1 MSKQAN
7 PVLIGAFV
15 LGALVLGVITVLLL
29 AGGQWFQKPRQH
41 VMYFDGAAQGLQEG
55 APVMLLG
62 VKVGTVKRIHLG
74 LDQGSGAFL
83 VAVTI
88 EVEPARVETGDRA
101 PVDLGDQRT
110 IDDLVARGLRA
121 RLRMQSL
128 LTGQLYVDLD
138 FYPVKPARLV
148 GLHAGESEI
157 PTIPTTV
164 EELTSKLEGFPM
176 DKFFA
181 DVATISGSVKKI
193 IATPEAQGLPA
204 RLDATLRQL
213 EALAKT
219 IDRLLPPFM
228 DEARA
233 DLESM
238 EQALAAAQAAMA
250 KVGRAA
256 ERVGVAADT
265 VGGTATELGAL
276 TTPTSPLV
284 SNMTA
289 ASQEL
294 AATAA
299 TMRELTD
306 ADSPA
311 IHDLRAAL
319 HELTRAARALRGL
332 AETLDL
338 QPEALL
344 RGKRGGNEYPEK

>member
-55 APVMLLG
+55 APVVLLG

-74 LDQGSGAFL
+74 LTQGSGAFL

-88 EVEPARVETGDRA
+88 EVEPARVETGDGK
-101 PVDLGDQRT
+101 PVDLGDQET
-110 IDDLVARGLRA
+110 IDKLVTRGLRA

-138 FYPVKPARLV
+138 FYPGKPARLI
-148 GLHAGESEI
+148 GLQPGQSEI

-176 DKFFA
+176 DRFFA
-181 DVATISGSVKKI
+181 DVATISASVKKI

-204 RLDATLRQL
+204 RLDATLGQL
-213 EALAKT
+213 ESLTKSLGH
-219 IDRLLPPFM
+219 IVPPFM

-233 DLESM
+233 DLAAM
-238 EQALAAAQAAMA
+238 EKALAATEAALT

-256 ERVGVAADT
+256 DRVGKAADT
-265 VGGTATELGAL
+265 VGATATDLGTIAN
-276 TTPTSPLV
+276 PASPLV
-284 SNMTA
+284 TTLTE

-294 AATAA
+294 AATAS
-299 TMRELTD
+299 TVRDLTD

-319 HELTRAARALRGL
+319 QELTRATRALRGL
-332 AETLDL
+332 TETLDL
-338 QPEALL
+338 QPEAIL
-344 RGKRGGNEYPEK
+344 RGKRGSAEQPGK